1 MAGRLEGDV
10 CPLLLE
16 GFSCLKGRPGP
27 RDGLCERRRRRRRR
41 RGGNA
46 DIKKKKK
53 KKKKK
58 IKLKKKKKKIRRLNF
73 PAPRPALPPRPP
85 LRRRQVPPARP
96 RAGGRQSRPG
106 CLEVR
111 GGEWGESLST
121 CTGSPRAGKEQRC
134 SHCPLGGGE
143 GWELAAPARSPPDG
157 GVPTCPNSAPLSQQ
171 NQRGAP
177 FARRISGNGR
187 FASLF

>member
-41 RGGNA
+41 RRGGNA

-58 IKLKKKKKKIRRLNF
+58 IKLKKKKKK
-73 PAPRPALPPRPP
+73 
-85 LRRRQVPPARP
+85 
-96 RAGGRQSRPG
+96 
-106 CLEVR
+106 
-111 GGEWGESLST
+111 
-121 CTGSPRAGKEQRC
+121 
-134 SHCPLGGGE
+134 
-143 GWELAAPARSPPDG
+143 
-157 GVPTCPNSAPLSQQ
+157 
-171 NQRGAP
+171 
-177 FARRISGNGR
+177 SGD
-187 FASLF
+187 